1 MERVR
6 KEIFIEAPV
15 SKVFEYMLDPAH
27 LPEIWPSLVEVSNV
41 HTSPDGRSDY
51 DWTYKMAGVK
61 FHGHTQ
67 TVEAQRDRLHVV
79 KARGGIPHAIR
90 WTFQPHGEGTDF
102 STEVEYE
109 IPGSLLGRL
118 TAPFV
123 RRLNEREAELTVH
136 NLKERME
143 AVAPGTA

>member
-1 MERVR
+1 M
-6 KEIFIEAPV
+6 
-15 SKVFEYMLDPAH
+15 
-27 LPEIWPSLVEVSNV
+27 LPERRAARPLTEAEARALALRLYGLEAEALALPGEFDDNFRLA
-41 HTSPDGRSDY
+41 SPDG
-51 DWTYKMAGVK
+51 
-61 FHGHTQ
+61 
-67 TVEAQRDRLHVV
+67 RLHVV

-90 WTFQPHGEGTDF
+90 WTFQPHGNGTDF
-102 STEVEYE
+102 GTEVEYE

-143 AVAPGTA
+143 AVPPGTA